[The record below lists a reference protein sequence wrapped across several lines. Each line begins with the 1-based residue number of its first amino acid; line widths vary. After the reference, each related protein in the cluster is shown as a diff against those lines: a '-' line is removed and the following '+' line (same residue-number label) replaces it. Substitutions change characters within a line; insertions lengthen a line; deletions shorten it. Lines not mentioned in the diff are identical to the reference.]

1 MLHSAIEK
9 TFIQPAWQLLRGR
22 YAVQF
27 DVGHMRFNVA
37 LSDRQSKDMSSTQDP
52 PRLAIRDLR
61 LTMRLMGL
69 WWIRRGERRF
79 PTLEDFNPAELSD
92 VWRDCFTLMLKNPL
106 PQSTFVHVGKAIAE
120 ASGDSEELVT
130 LELVEENTLLGRA
143 ASDVESVLERGLPLI
158 ESGEFMDFRGQTVMF
173 RSILLPVSRNQEKID
188 YLIGGA
194 RFKAKRSGAERLD
207 DPFCDDVSRK
217 ALL

>member
-27 DVGHMRFNVA
+27 DAGHMRFNVA
-37 LSDRQSKDMSSTQDP
+37 LSDRQSNDMSATRDP

-120 ASGDSEELVT
+120 ASSDSGELET
-130 LELVEENTLLGRA
+130 LEQVEENTLLGRA
-143 ASDVESVLERGLPLI
+143 TSYVESVLEVGFPVI
-158 ESGEFMDFRGQTVMF
+158 ESGEYMDFRGQTVMF
-173 RSILLPVSRNQEKID
+173 RSILLPVSRNQDKID
-188 YLIGGA
+188 YLIGSA
-194 RFKAKRSGAERLD
+194 RSKAKRSGAEKG
-207 DPFCDDVSRK
+207 VGI
-217 ALL
+217 